1 MPGSSDSLRNS
12 QEHSSQPGRDKRCS
26 YFSALSTFF
35 FCGEGTSD
43 KVVTIPEIFGKAW
56 VCLLGQWCKMPL
68 RGEALKQ
75 NAQRC
80 DHGELKVQKHH
91 QVTRDGKII
100 CTLSLCLTYLK
111 KNRARSWMLNFV
123 KTRSTCNAGPVLR
136 WEAAVKGRILQ
147 TQPHQALTTTAT
159 HKPWLWSPCSQTFL
173 FYPPLIVS
181 IPGEGG
187 HDTHICWHMHLHELT
202 QNFRDLIYRSNIMWK
217 IYFQSLQM

>member
-1 MPGSSDSLRNS
+1 MSIGQARGWRKMPGSSDSLRNS

-26 YFSALSTFF
+26 YFSALSTFFF

-68 RGEALKQ
+68 RGDALKQ

-100 CTLSLCLTYLK
+100 CTLSLYLTDLK
-111 KNRARSWMLNFV
+111 KTEQEAECWILSKPGAPVMLGQ
-123 KTRSTCNAGPVLR
+123 C
-136 WEAAVKGRILQ
+136 
-147 TQPHQALTTTAT
+147 
-159 HKPWLWSPCSQTFL
+159 
-173 FYPPLIVS
+173 
-181 IPGEGG
+181 
-187 HDTHICWHMHLHELT
+187 
-202 QNFRDLIYRSNIMWK
+202 
-217 IYFQSLQM
+217 